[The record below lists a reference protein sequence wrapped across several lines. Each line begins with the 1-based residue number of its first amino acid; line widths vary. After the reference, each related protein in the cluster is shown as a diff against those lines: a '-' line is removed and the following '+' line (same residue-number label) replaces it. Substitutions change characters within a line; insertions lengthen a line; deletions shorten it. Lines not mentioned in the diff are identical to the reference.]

1 STYDSLSYANRVSDF
16 FNADSVIQGTGGAFF
31 HESIFDE
38 SVDYDPDVA
47 IVAFGTNDWG
57 HFSSHE
63 ELRAAARGFLDSF
76 AKRFAGKKL
85 FGISPI
91 WRGNTEAP
99 RATGHFS
106 EVCDTV
112 KQEILSHGLILIE
125 GETLT
130 PSIPDFYS
138 DKYLHP
144 NGLGFGI
151 YAENLCKIL
160 KNYI

>member
-1 STYDSLSYANRVSDF
+1 
-16 FNADSVIQGTGGAFF
+16 
-31 HESIFDE
+31 
-38 SVDYDPDVA
+38 
-47 IVAFGTNDWG
+47 
-57 HFSSHE
+57 
-63 ELRAAARGFLDSF
+63 
-76 AKRFAGKKL
+76 
-85 FGISPI
+85 
-91 WRGNTEAP
+91 
-99 RATGHFS
+99 
-106 EVCDTV
+106 V
-112 KQEILSHGLILIE
+112 KQEILSHRLVLIE